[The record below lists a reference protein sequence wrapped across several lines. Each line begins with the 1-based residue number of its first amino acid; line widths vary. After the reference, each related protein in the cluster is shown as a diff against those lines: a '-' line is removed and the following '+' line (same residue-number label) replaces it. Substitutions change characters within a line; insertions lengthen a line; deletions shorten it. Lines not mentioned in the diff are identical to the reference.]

1 MKRFLAV
8 AAALACL
15 AVRSVAAAPGF
26 GGDWATTYGDMTLT
40 ESSASVAGTY
50 MMEGSVCALD
60 GRRGKD
66 GTLTFVYHEP
76 EASGEGRFRLS
87 ADGNS
92 FEGEWRAQ
100 GSTSYIP
107 WLGRRRQP
115 PEAGVG
121 FGGLWETN
129 FGRLR
134 LTGSGGAVS
143 GYYSFA
149 DGTISGRVEGDL
161 LKFRYKDQKEGD
173 GEFRLA
179 QNGRAL
185 RGRWRA
191 DGDKEWRDWTGMR
204 VDPVA
209 GRKWLVVLESR
220 WESSLAEP
228 EYTYGEMLKIFF
240 ARTPNVQVRQRFYT
254 DRSSLLKWMREA
266 SLLAEPVVLYFSG
279 HGTSEGLE
287 TETGPATA
295 AVLAGPLQAGGN
307 VALVHFGSCDVM
319 KGGVPA
325 ELQRL
330 AGAGA
335 RFPVSGFAQPVDWAA
350 SAVTDFMYLDLILSR
365 DLTPAKA
372 AAELKRLMPFTAR
385 ENSATAYDGVS
396 FRLLPAPG
404 APL

>member
-1 MKRFLAV
+1 MTRFLLPL
-8 AAALACL
+8 LACL
-15 AVRSVAAAPGF
+15 ALPSAAAEPVF
-26 GGDWATTYGDMTLT
+26 TGDWATTYGDMTLT
-40 ESSASVAGTY
+40 ESSSSVSGTY
-50 MMEGSVCALD
+50 IMEGSVCSLE
-60 GRRGKD
+60 GRREN
-66 GTLTFVYHEP
+66 GTLTFKYREP
-76 EASGEGRFRLS
+76 EADGEGRFRLA
-87 ADGNS
+87 ADGKS
-92 FEGEWRAQ
+92 FKGEWKPDGAAKF
-100 GSTSYIP
+100 IP
-107 WLGRRRQP
+107 WLGRRRLP
-115 PEAGVG
+115 PEAGSA
-121 FGGLWETN
+121 FAGLWETN

-134 LTGSGGAVS
+134 LTEAGGKFA

-149 DGTISGRVEGDL
+149 DGSITGRVEGGT

-179 QNGRAL
+179 QDGRAL

-191 DGDKEWRDWTGMR
+191 DGDKEWRDWTGLR

-240 ARTPNVQVRQRFYT
+240 TRTPSVQVRQRFYT

-266 SLLAEPVVLYFSG
+266 TLLAEPVVLYFSG
-279 HGTSEGLE
+279 HGTAAGLE

-295 AVLAGPLQAGGN
+295 EVLAEPLQAGGN
-307 VALVHFGSCDVM
+307 ISLVHFGSCDVM
-319 KGGVPA
+319 KGALPA

-350 SAVTDFMYLDLILSR
+350 SAITDFMYLDLILSR
-365 DLTPAKA
+365 DLTPARA
-372 AAELKRLMPFTAR
+372 AAELKRLMPFTAK
-385 ENSATAYDGVS
+385 ENSATPYDGVS

-404 APL
+404 AAL

>member
-1 MKRFLAV
+1 MTRFLLRAFV
-8 AAALACL
+8 LACL
-15 AVRSVAAAPGF
+15 AAPAAAAEPVF
-26 GGDWATTYGDMTLT
+26 TGDWATTYGDMTLT
-40 ESSASVAGTY
+40 ESSSVVSGTY
-50 MMEGSVCALD
+50 VMEGSVCALE
-60 GRRGKD
+60 GRRENGALVFK
-66 GTLTFVYHEP
+66 YREP
-76 EASGEGRFRLS
+76 NAAGEGRFRL
-87 ADGNS
+87 APDGKS
-92 FEGEWRAQ
+92 FAGEWRRNGAEK
-100 GSTSYIP
+100 YIP
-107 WLGRRRQP
+107 WLGRRRLP
-115 PEAGVG
+115 PEAGAA

-134 LTGSGGAVS
+134 LTGAGEAFT

-149 DGTISGRVEGDL
+149 DGTISGRVEGGA

-191 DGDKEWRDWTGMR
+191 DGDKEWRDWTGLR

-240 ARTPNVQVRQRFYT
+240 ARTPAVQVRQRFYT
-254 DRSSLLKWMREA
+254 DRESLLKWMREA

-279 HGTSEGLE
+279 HGTAEGLE
-287 TETGPATA
+287 TESGPATA
-295 AVLAGPLQAGGN
+295 EVLAGPLKAGGN
-307 VALVHFGSCDVM
+307 VSLVHFGSCDVM
-319 KGGVPA
+319 KGAVPA

-330 AGAGA
+330 AGSGA

-365 DLTPAKA
+365 DLPPAKA

-385 ENSATAYDGVS
+385 ESSATAYDGVS
-396 FRLLPAPG
+396 FRLLAAPER
-404 APL
+404 P

>member
-1 MKRFLAV
+1 MTRSFTRAVCLTVLA
-8 AAALACL
+8 ACS
-15 AVRSVAAAPGF
+15 ASADAGF
-26 GGDWATTYGDMTLT
+26 SGDWATTYGDMTMS
-40 ESSASVAGTY
+40 ESSSAVAGTY
-50 MMEGSVCALD
+50 LMEGTVCALE
-60 GRRGKD
+60 GRRED
-66 GTLTFVYHEP
+66 RTLEFKYREP
-76 EASGEGRFRLS
+76 DASGEGRFRLA

-92 FEGEWRAQ
+92 FEGEWRAN
-100 GSTSYIP
+100 GTASFIP
-107 WLGRRRQP
+107 WRGRRRLPSQS
-115 PEAGVG
+115 AAS
-121 FGGLWETN
+121 FAGLWETS

-134 LTGSGGAVS
+134 LAGTDAGFT
-143 GYYSFA
+143 GYYSYA
-149 DGTISGRVEGDL
+149 DGTISGRVEDGA
-161 LKFRYKDQKEGD
+161 LKFRYKDQKEGE

-191 DGDKEWRDWTGMR
+191 DGAGAWSDWTGLR
-204 VDPVA
+204 VDPVP

-228 EYTYGEMLKIFF
+228 EYTFGEMLKIFF
-240 ARTPNVQVRQRFYT
+240 TRTPSVQVRQRFYT

-279 HGTSEGLE
+279 HGTAEGLE
-287 TETGPATA
+287 TESGPATA
-295 AVLAGPLQAGGN
+295 EMLSGPLKAGGN
-307 VALVHFGSCDVM
+307 TALVHFGSCDVM
-319 KGGVPA
+319 KGAVPA

-365 DLTPAKA
+365 DLPPAKA
-372 AAELKRLMPFTAR
+372 AAELKRLMPFVSKESST
-385 ENSATAYDGVS
+385 TPYDGVS

-404 APL
+404 TPL

>member
-1 MKRFLAV
+1 MKRLLV
-8 AAALACL
+8 LAAALACL
-15 AVRSVAAAPGF
+15 AIRSAAAGPVF
-26 GGDWATTYGDMTLT
+26 TGDWATTYGDMTLT
-40 ESSASVAGTY
+40 ESSASVSGTY
-50 MMEGSVCALD
+50 IMEGAVCALE
-60 GRRGKD
+60 GRSENGL
-66 GTLTFVYHEP
+66 LTFTYREP

-92 FEGEWRAQ
+92 FEGEWRQ
-100 GSTSYIP
+100 HGSEEFLPWRGQRRGTS
-107 WLGRRRQP
+107 
-115 PEAGVG
+115 EAESG

-134 LTGSGGAVS
+134 LSGPDDALA

-149 DGTISGRVEGDL
+149 DGVITGRVENGL
-161 LKFRYKDQKEGD
+161 LKFRYKDSHSGD

-191 DGDKEWRDWTGMR
+191 DGDKEWRDWTGLR
-204 VDPVA
+204 VEPVA

-240 ARTPNVQVRQRFYT
+240 ARTPGVEVRQRFYT
-254 DRSSLLKWMREA
+254 DRASLLKWMREA
-266 SLLAEPVVLYFSG
+266 ALLAEPVVLYFSG
-279 HGTSEGLE
+279 HGTKDGLN

-295 AVLAGPLQAGGN
+295 AVLAEPLKAGGN
-307 VALVHFGSCDVM
+307 VSLVHFGSCEVM

-330 AGAGA
+330 AGPGA

-350 SAVTDFMYLDLILSR
+350 SAVSDFMYLDLILSR

-385 ENSATAYDGVS
+385 KSSATGYDGLS
-396 FRLLPAPG
+396 FRLLAAPER
-404 APL
+404 P

>member
-1 MKRFLAV
+1 MTRFFLPALF
-8 AAALACL
+8 LACL
-15 AVRSVAAAPGF
+15 AVPSAAADLGF
-26 GGDWATTYGDMTLT
+26 SGDWATTYGDMALT
-40 ESSASVAGTY
+40 ESSGAVTGTY

-60 GRRGKD
+60 GRREN
-66 GTLTFVYHEP
+66 GTLVFTYREP
-76 EASGEGRFRLS
+76 DASGEGRFRL
-87 ADGNS
+87 APDGAS
-92 FEGEWRAQ
+92 FEGEWRAK
-100 GSTSYIP
+100 GTEKFIP
-107 WLGRRRQP
+107 WLGRRRLP
-115 PEAGVG
+115 PAAGSA
-121 FGGLWETN
+121 FDGLWETN

-134 LTGSGGAVS
+134 LTGAGAEFS
-143 GYYSFA
+143 GYYSFS
-149 DGTISGRVEGDL
+149 DGTLAGRAEGGML
-161 LKFRYKDQKEGD
+161 TFRYKDQKAGD

-191 DGDKEWRDWTGMR
+191 DGDKEWRDWTGLR
-204 VDPVA
+204 VEPVA

-240 ARTPNVQVRQRFYT
+240 ARTPSVQVRQRFYT
-254 DRSSLLKWMREA
+254 DRASLLKWLRES
-266 SLLAEPVVLYFSG
+266 SLLSEPVVLYFSG
-279 HGTSEGLE
+279 HGTVEGLE

-295 AVLAGPLQAGGN
+295 EILSGPLKAGGN
-307 VALVHFGSCDVM
+307 VSLVHFGSCDVM
-319 KGGVPA
+319 KGAVPA

-330 AGAGA
+330 AGAGS

-365 DLTPAKA
+365 DLSPVKA

>member
-1 MKRFLAV
+1 MTRFLVPALV
-8 AAALACL
+8 LACL
-15 AVRSVAAAPGF
+15 TVPSAAAETGF
-26 GGDWATTYGDMTLT
+26 SGDWATTYGDMTLT
-40 ESSASVAGTY
+40 ESSAAVAGTY
-50 MMEGSVCALD
+50 IMEGSVCALE
-60 GRRGKD
+60 GKREN
-66 GTLTFVYHEP
+66 GALIFKYREP
-76 EASGEGRFRLS
+76 DAAGEGRFRL
-87 ADGNS
+87 APDGKS
-92 FEGEWRAQ
+92 FEGEWRQNGAEK
-100 GSTSYIP
+100 YIP
-107 WLGRRRQP
+107 WLGSRRMP
-115 PEAGVG
+115 PEAGSG

-134 LTGSGGAVS
+134 LTGAGEAFS

-149 DGTISGRVEGDL
+149 DGAISGRVDAGV

-191 DGDKEWRDWTGMR
+191 DGDKEWRDWTGLR

-209 GRKWLVVLESR
+209 GRKWLIVLESR

-240 ARTPNVQVRQRFYT
+240 ARTPSVQVRQRFYT

-279 HGTSEGLE
+279 HGTAAGLE
-287 TETGPATA
+287 TESGPATA
-295 AVLAGPLQAGGN
+295 EILAEPLKAGGD

-319 KGGVPA
+319 KGSVPA

-365 DLTPAKA
+365 DLSPAKA
-372 AAELKRLMPFTAR
+372 AAELKRLMPFTAK
-385 ENSATAYDGVS
+385 ENSTTPYDGVS

-404 APL
+404 AAL

>member
-15 AVRSVAAAPGF
+15 AVRTAAAAPGF

-40 ESSASVAGTY
+40 ESSSSVTGTY
-50 MMEGSVCALD
+50 IMEGSVCALD
-60 GRRGKD
+60 GRREG
-66 GTLTFVYHEP
+66 GTLAFVYHEP
-76 EASGEGRFRLS
+76 DASGEGRFRLS

-100 GSTSYIP
+100 GSSNFVP
-107 WLGRRRQP
+107 WLGRRRLP
-115 PEAGVG
+115 PEARTA
-121 FGGLWETN
+121 FDGLWETN

-134 LTGSGGAVS
+134 LASSGDRIT

-149 DGTISGRVEGDL
+149 DGSVSGRVEGGL

-191 DGDKEWRDWTGMR
+191 DGDKEWRDWTGLR
-204 VDPVA
+204 VEPVA

-240 ARTPNVQVRQRFYT
+240 ARTPSVQVRQRFYT

-279 HGTSEGLE
+279 HGTAEGLE

-295 AVLAGPLQAGGN
+295 AILADPLKAGGS
-307 VALVHFGSCDVM
+307 VSLVHFGSCDVM

-330 AGAGA
+330 AGPGA

-385 ENSATAYDGVS
+385 ESSATAYDGVS